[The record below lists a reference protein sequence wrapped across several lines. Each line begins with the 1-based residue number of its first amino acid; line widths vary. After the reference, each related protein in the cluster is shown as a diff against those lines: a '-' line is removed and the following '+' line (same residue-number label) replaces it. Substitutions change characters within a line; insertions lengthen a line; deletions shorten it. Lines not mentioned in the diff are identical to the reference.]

1 MIYSPGRFLSPV
13 GKEDEVSLRFL
24 PATAIVILMSLPLQL
39 MAEPVKV
46 PQNPSFT
53 EYLRERA
60 ALKSNLL
67 KAEEARFTG
76 LIPSPHA
83 TAPKPKAIPEVSLE
97 ATSLPATYDL
107 RQLDRVTPA
116 GNQLDCGVCWAF
128 ATNGALETANM
139 PKLTSN
145 FSEQH
150 MIMNSGFDVNVSR
163 CDDGGNV
170 DMALAYLTRW
180 SGPVLDSQSPYNPVL
195 LQAAPAVRV
204 VRHVFDVDLFDF
216 EMNKIKR
223 AIMTKGAIYTT
234 MQYYGKFYDS
244 TNHSYYNDGS
254 YAQLKP
260 TDDLYNPSPNHAV
273 VIVGWDDTY
282 SKSNFSSPAPPEDG
296 AFIVKNSWGP
306 EWGENGY
313 FYVSY
318 HDQFIGQGNAS
329 FSRVFSA
336 SAFDRIYSYDKLGWT
351 ASWTCGSGSVWGGNV
366 FAAALSGGEQ
376 LMAIGFYTAG
386 PDVTV
391 EYSIYTS
398 LESIKKP
405 AGGTLAQNGSSVFAS
420 KGYHTIILPE
430 AVSLDYKQTFSVV
443 LKYTQTST
451 PSEAASLPA
460 ETIIDGY
467 SSAASA
473 AGRSF
478 VSCDGAT
485 WAPFTA
491 WDEANTNLSI
501 KAYTQRK

>member
-1 MIYSPGRFLSPV
+1 MILIMV
-13 GKEDEVSLRFL
+13 
-24 PATAIVILMSLPLQL
+24 SLPLQL

-53 EYLRERA
+53 EYLQERA

-83 TAPKPKAIPEVSLE
+83 TQPKPKEVPEVGLE
-97 ATSLPATYDL
+97 ATGLPASYDL
-107 RQLDRVTPA
+107 RNLDRVTPA
-116 GNQLDCGVCWAF
+116 GNQLTCGVCWAF

-139 PKLTSN
+139 PRLSGN

-150 MIMNSGFDVNVSR
+150 MILNSGFDVMVSR

-180 SGPVLDSQSPYNPVL
+180 SGPVLETQSPYNPVL
-195 LQAAPAVRV
+195 LQAAPTVRV

-223 AIMTKGAIYTT
+223 AIMSKGGIYTT

-244 TNHSYYNDGS
+244 SKYSYYNDGS
-254 YAQLKP
+254 FAKLKP
-260 TDDLYNPSPNHAV
+260 SDRLYDPNPNHAV
-273 VIVGWDDTY
+273 LIVGWDDNY
-282 SKSNFSSPAPPEDG
+282 SKSNFGTPAPSADG

-306 EWGENGY
+306 DWGENGY
-313 FYVSY
+313 FHVSY
-318 HDQFIGQGNAS
+318 EDQFIGQGNAS

-336 SAFDRIYSYDKLGWT
+336 SAFNRIYSYDRLGWT

-366 FAAALSGGEQ
+366 FVAALTGGEQ
-376 LMAIGFYTAG
+376 LMAIGFYTAD

-398 LESIKKP
+398 LKNIKKP
-405 AGGTLAQNGSSVFAS
+405 TSGSLAQTGSSVLVN

-430 AVSLDYKQTFSVV
+430 AVPLDYKQTFSVV
-443 LKYTQTST
+443 LKYTKTSN

-460 ETIIDGY
+460 ETVIDGY
-467 SSAASA
+467 SSAAA
-473 AGRSF
+473 ASGRSH
-478 VSCDGAT
+478 VSCDGST
-485 WAPFTA
+485 WQPFTA

-501 KAYTQRK
+501 KAYTNRK